1 MPSLLSLPLYRSLTA
16 RCLRA
21 KAEEEVHRLEG
32 VPWPKDLEYQ
42 DNQGCID
49 LLSKRLLLVLDEC
62 SELKNCS
69 EANFFER
76 AASSCGRDAF
86 FSSARRMKWRDSEG
100 FVVRHFAGDVC
111 YTSGLVQQQRAPEA
125 RAAVEAELGVDT
137 WLLKNKDRL
146 LPELAAEMRTSS
158 SPLLAALFRA
168 PPRHSPAARG
178 GRVAQGGRT
187 VARRFGLE
195 LESLLEDL
203 SRTHA
208 SFVRCVKP
216 NGVAR
221 GGVLEARLVLSQLR
235 CLGMTDLVRLMHS
248 TFPTRIPYAL
258 LHGRYAAGMPPL
270 LAELEPRAFCEAV
283 AHICEVKPHEMCLG
297 ASRLFLKAGAGAFL
311 EDLASMDIEQARAH
325 Q

>member
-1 MPSLLSLPLYRSLTA
+1 M
-16 RCLRA
+16 
-21 KAEEEVHRLEG
+21 HRLEG
-32 VPWPKDLEYQ
+32 VPWPKDLEYH

-69 EANFFER
+69 EASFFER
-76 AASSCGRDAF
+76 AATNCARDAF
-86 FSSARRMKWRDSEG
+86 FSSARRMRWRDSEG

-111 YTSGLVQQQRAPEA
+111 YTSGLVQQLPAAEERASA
-125 RAAVEAELGVDT
+125 EAELGVDT

-158 SPLLAALFRA
+158 SPLLAALFKA
-168 PPRHSPAARG
+168 PPRQPARG
-178 GRVAQGGRT
+178 GRAAQGGRT
-187 VARRFGLE
+187 VARRFGAE
-195 LESLLEDL
+195 LEGLLEDL

-208 SFVRCVKP
+208 SFIRCVKP
-216 NGVAR
+216 NGVAAAGR
-221 GGVLEARLVLSQLR
+221 HEARLVLSQLR

-248 TFPTRIPYAL
+248 SFPTRIPYAL

-283 AHICEVKPHEMCLG
+283 AHICEVQPHEMCLG
-297 ASRLFLKAGAGAFL
+297 ATRLFLKAGAFL
-311 EDLASMDIEQARAH
+311 EDLASMDIGQARPPHRPAPTTHRQPRTAH
-325 Q
+325 HAPPHHARPTTYRP